1 MKRVK
6 QPVNW
11 SFWKYVIEGKKIEDF
26 INKGNERQQRE
37 AKQALKYYKHYQKHM
52 EDLWVILILL

>member
-52 EDLWVILILL
+52 EDL